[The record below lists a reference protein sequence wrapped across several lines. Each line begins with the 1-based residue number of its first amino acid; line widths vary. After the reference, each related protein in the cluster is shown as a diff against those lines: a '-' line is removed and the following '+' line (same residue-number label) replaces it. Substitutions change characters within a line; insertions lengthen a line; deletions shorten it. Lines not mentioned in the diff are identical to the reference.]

1 MDNRIIKD
9 IRYLETK
16 PENYHGKFDGILGN
30 VYQNSRDTKYIG
42 QRISRKLNEFGFISG
57 EFDHIYIT
65 LSPKLEDNKISE
77 SNVILD
83 KRIKV
88 LDYGF
93 QISEFN
99 NLPDFEKDTKIKEIT
114 FKVLYWIYKSDDLKI
129 QLISNVKTLLDK
141 YNKRLKINYKTKET
155 KDYRIDLNFQIRPE
169 NDKSE
174 LIIDYIDKRENNTH
188 QGVLDILDYEDLYSL
203 IDKITLKDGFILF
216 QPKKSYHAELVAG
229 KYKKPP
235 LSIEIKNM
243 INNK

>member
-16 PENYHGKFDGILGN
+16 PEDYHGKFDGILGN
-30 VYQNSRDTKYIG
+30 IYQNSPDTKYIG
-42 QRISRKLNEFGFISG
+42 QRIARKLNEFGFISG
-57 EFDHIYIT
+57 EFDHIYIN
-65 LSPKLEDNKISE
+65 LSPKLEDNEISE
-77 SNVILD
+77 SNDFLD

-88 LDYGF
+88 FVYGF
-93 QISEFN
+93 QISVFN
-99 NLPDFEKDTKIKEIT
+99 NLSDFEKDKKIKEIA
-114 FKVLYWIYKSDDLKI
+114 FKVLHWIYKSDNLKT
-129 QLISNVKTLLDK
+129 QLITNVKNLMDK
-141 YNKRLKINYKTKET
+141 YNKRLTIKFKTKET

-174 LIIDYIDKRENNTH
+174 LIIECFDKKENNT
-188 QGVLDILDYEDLYSL
+188 QQVILDILDYEDLYSL
-203 IDKITLKDGFILF
+203 IDKIILKDGFIVF

-235 LSIEIKNM
+235 LSIA